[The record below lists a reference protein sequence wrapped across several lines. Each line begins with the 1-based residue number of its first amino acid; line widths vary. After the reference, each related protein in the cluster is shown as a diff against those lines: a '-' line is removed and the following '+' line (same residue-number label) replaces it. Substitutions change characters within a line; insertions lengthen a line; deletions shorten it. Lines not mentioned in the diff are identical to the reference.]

1 MQIEIIGNGGRE
13 HALAWKLTNENCTIE
28 KDSDFVIIGPEVP
41 IAKGLV
47 EQLQSQN
54 KTVFAPSKLAG
65 RLETSKVWAK
75 KFMQRNNI
83 PTADFKVYNRDEI
96 ESVLSFW
103 QSKPDTIVVKED
115 GLCGGKGVA
124 ICKTV
129 KEKRNAKLDYS
140 TNKFKADSDQIL
152 LERFIRGQ
160 EASCFVLTDGKHYKM
175 LPYCQDHKRVG
186 DNDTGPNTGGMGA
199 YAPAPIITKE
209 LDKRIKKEIIEP
221 TLAGMNAEDCTY
233 KGILYIGL
241 MIVNGDPYVIEYNVR
256 FGDPECQVLML
267 MLKSDLMPY
276 LKACTDGTL
285 NKLPKP
291 KFYPGSAITVCMCS
305 EGYPDEYKTGYEIQG
320 LQNSFDN
327 VEIFHAGTKQQEDK
341 TYTHGGRVLNVTARA
356 NTLANAQKI
365 VYDAC
370 GKISWTGS
378 FYRKDIGNKAL

>member
-152 LERFIRGQ
+152 LE
-160 EASCFVLTDGKHYKM
+160 
-175 LPYCQDHKRVG
+175 
-186 DNDTGPNTGGMGA
+186 
-199 YAPAPIITKE
+199 
-209 LDKRIKKEIIEP
+209 
-221 TLAGMNAEDCTY
+221 NACRD
-233 KGILYIGL
+233 L
-241 MIVNGDPYVIEYNVR
+241 R
-256 FGDPECQVLML
+256 SS
-267 MLKSDLMPY
+267 KS
-276 LKACTDGTL
+276 
-285 NKLPKP
+285 
-291 KFYPGSAITVCMCS
+291 
-305 EGYPDEYKTGYEIQG
+305 
-320 LQNSFDN
+320 
-327 VEIFHAGTKQQEDK
+327 
-341 TYTHGGRVLNVTARA
+341 
-356 NTLANAQKI
+356 
-365 VYDAC
+365 
-370 GKISWTGS
+370 
-378 FYRKDIGNKAL
+378 